1 MKVKDILKI
10 KDRDTIKAAPTT
22 HVTEAMKLLLEH
34 KISCLPVVDDQGN
47 LVGIISDKDIFRKVY
62 SNPDDFGDTPVGDLM
77 STNLIVGLPEDDMTY
92 IAGIMTQNR
101 IRHVPIV
108 AEKQIVGLISVGDVV
123 KTQIENIKIENRYLK
138 QYIDG
143 GYPG

>member
-1 MKVKDILKI
+1 MKVKEVLKI
-10 KDRDTIKAAPTT
+10 KDRETITVDPGTN
-22 HVTEAMKLLLEH
+22 VTAAMKVLLDN
-34 KISCLPVVDDQGN
+34 KVSCLPIVDDQGS
-47 LVGIISDKDIFRKVY
+47 LVGILSDKDIFRKVY
-62 SNPDDFGDTPVGDLM
+62 NDPDNFRNSPVGELM
-77 STNLIVGLPEDDMTY
+77 STNLIVGLPDDDMTY

-108 AEKQIVGLISVGDVV
+108 TEQQIVGLISVGDVV
-123 KTQIENIKIENRYLK
+123 KLQIENVEIENRYLK